1 MGKKFINDNGKNT
14 TNKGPVVRLDLHN
27 HTFDYSGASKFLKKD
42 IEAIYTTK
50 ILYPS
55 LNAVAITNYHNVSN
69 ALVLKDKFPSY
80 IIVGCEYRVVEKNF
94 PMHVVCLNISDKHHR
109 KLMSARLRG
118 IEYFIS
124 FLKNEKIIHYL
135 TRVAWG
141 IPINQKVIEHLYK
154 YFKKFYA
161 IDVANISIERESL
174 FAKKLASYYELAKV
188 GGSDNLISYYKQ
200 KVYTEFSET
209 TLEKALDSIQDSQTV
224 IGTLYTP
231 ETKQHK
237 SWWYIGKEIYQQ
249 HLHNA
254 ANAHRFSS
262 KIGDLDATFENKYFF
277 EIISQSQHIYKLEKH
292 EKKIE
297 KLEKVFTDYLR
308 WKKTQEI
315 FSSDSSVEE
324 KKETWVKCLKNIN
337 SSFEL

>member
-1 MGKKFINDNGKNT
+1 M
-14 TNKGPVVRLDLHN
+14 RLDLHN
-27 HTFDYSGASKFLKKD
+27 HTFDYREPSDKFLKKD

-55 LNAVAITNYHNVSN
+55 LSGIAITNYHNVEN
-69 ALVLKDKFPSY
+69 AFILKEKFPHF

-94 PMHVVCLNISDKHHR
+94 PVHVVCLNIEDKHHQ

-118 IEYFIS
+118 ILYFIS
-124 FLKNEKIIHYL
+124 LLKSENIPFYL

-141 IPINQKVIEHLYK
+141 IPINHRVIEYLYQ
-154 YFKKFYA
+154 YFGNFYA
-161 IDVANISIERESL
+161 IDVANISTERESL
-174 FAKKLASYYELAKV
+174 FAQKIASYYKLAKV
-188 GGSDNLISYYKQ
+188 GGSDNLVAHYKQ
-200 KVYTEFSET
+200 KVYTEFACE
-209 TLEKALDSIQDSQTV
+209 TLEEALQDMKNGKTNV
-224 IGTLYTP
+224 GTLYTP

-249 HLHNA
+249 HVYNA
-254 ANAHRFSS
+254 ANARRLSPKFGNFSS
-262 KIGDLDATFENKYFF
+262 TFENKYFF

-297 KLEKVFTDYLR
+297 KLEKVFIDYLR

-315 FSSDSSVEE
+315 FNSDLSVEE
-324 KKETWVKCLKNIN
+324 KKDSWVKCVKEIN
-337 SSFEL
+337 SSFDL